1 MSTNLF
7 EVPGWKLG
15 KVVPQKEQRNKK
27 RKITQEQ
34 ELVIKKKKLNNGNNK
49 ECKINN
55 ANHANQKEKFDQIKA
70 KKDQINKKNKKTKS
84 VDKNEEPKQPDK
96 DNSRKSNDLKN
107 YAAKRQKKEQVGQ
120 KKKQVK
126 LTKSG
131 QKNTENPFADAD
143 NFDLSEEGTGKII
156 PQPEKPKNKKQKGN
170 LDKMKKKL
178 SEGKFRWINEQLYTT
193 TGSKALEMFQKDPHL
208 FDEYHDGFRSAVES
222 WPDNPVDILLSY
234 LKQKSKEIVVAD
246 LGCGEGKIGLEAPN
260 KVLSFDLIAKHDKV
274 IACDIAKLPIPDSF
288 FDVVIFCL
296 SLMGTNYVDFL
307 KEAYR
312 VLKPSGE
319 LKIAEVVS
327 RFSDINSF
335 IEVLAELGFK
345 LIKKDDTNIMFIMLD
360 FVKTNPRKTKK
371 SKLYNSKDL
380 LKPCVYKKR

>member
-1 MSTNLF
+1 MSINLF
-7 EVPGWKLG
+7 DVPGWELG
-15 KVVPQKEQRNKK
+15 KIVPQKEQTNKK
-27 RKITQEQ
+27 RKVSQER
-34 ELVIKKKKLNNGNNK
+34 
-49 ECKINN
+49 
-55 ANHANQKEKFDQIKA
+55 D
-70 KKDQINKKNKKTKS
+70 
-84 VDKNEEPKQPDK
+84 
-96 DNSRKSNDLKN
+96 NDLKKS
-107 YAAKRQKKEQVGQ
+107 AAKGQKLKEQVGQ
-120 KKKQVK
+120 KKKQVN

-131 QKNTENPFADAD
+131 QQNAENPFANAD
-143 NFDLSEEGTGKII
+143 DFDLSEEGTEEII
-156 PQPEKPKNKKQKGN
+156 PQSEKPKNKKQKGT
-170 LDKMKKKL
+170 LEKMKKKL

-193 TGSKALEMFQKDPHL
+193 TGSKALEMFQKDPQL

-222 WPDNPVDILLSY
+222 WPNNPVDILLSC
-234 LKQKSKEIVVAD
+234 LKQKPKEIIVAD

-296 SLMGTNYVDFL
+296 SLMGTNYVEFL

-345 LIKKDDTNIMFIMLD
+345 LIKKDDTNVMFIMLD
-360 FVKTNPRKTKK
+360 FVKTKPRKTKK
-371 SKLYNSKDL
+371 SKLYHAKDL